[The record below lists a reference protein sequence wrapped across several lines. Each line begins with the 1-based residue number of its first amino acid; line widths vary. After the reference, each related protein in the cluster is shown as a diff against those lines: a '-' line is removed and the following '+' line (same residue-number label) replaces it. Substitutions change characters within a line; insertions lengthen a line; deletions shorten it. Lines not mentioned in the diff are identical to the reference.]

1 MDIASRGKPSEE
13 CLSSCR
19 AEQRHKLNRERCLHL
34 AEHDVHRALGT
45 DVFAASIAKRHQ
57 IEALKQAFSA
67 SHQNGSKGEV
77 QFIDEPGL
85 QVFADR
91 VRATAKPDIFP
102 RRRFPRPFEC
112 HMDTLGH
119 EMECCAA
126 FHGQGVSGVVREHK
140 YVVVIGRV
148 GAPPTL
154 PVFVRPRAAHGAE
167 HVPAEN
173 PCADIVETSGGK
185 IVVQPGGS
193 GLGAEHLMEG
203 IRLEHPLVERKAAN
217 AKWVFE
223 ALLHSGAETV

>member
-1 MDIASRGKPSEE
+1 
-13 CLSSCR
+13 
-19 AEQRHKLNRERCLHL
+19 
-34 AEHDVHRALGT
+34 
-45 DVFAASIAKRHQ
+45 
-57 IEALKQAFSA
+57 
-67 SHQNGSKGEV
+67 V
-77 QFIDEPGL
+77 QFIDESGL
-85 QVFADR
+85 QVFADG
-91 VRATAKPDIFP
+91 VRATAKPDIFS
-102 RRRFPRPFEC
+102 RRCFSRPVEC
-112 HMDTLGH
+112 HLDSLGH
-119 EMECCAA
+119 EMECRTA
-126 FHGQGVSGVVREHK
+126 FHDQGVSGVVCEHK
-140 YVVVIGRV
+140 YFVVIGRV

-154 PVFVRPRAAHGAE
+154 PVFVRPGSAYGAE